1 MRILVVDDSAV
12 IRKML
17 EEILVAEGFSVTA
30 APDGI
35 EGLEAVRSG
44 GFDLMFLDIDMPS
57 ISGLQVCRM
66 LRNDPQFLDFPIIM
80 LTARGQ
86 KQDQFWG
93 LETGADAY
101 MTKPFDRDELL
112 ETLQRVMSEKERR
125 SESPKDLTAALS
137 SDNDGSDLIFKAG
150 EVQETQLFKMTLVNS
165 IYQIATRQ
173 SDLVDTC
180 RAISDTLSS
189 VVEFDIAMILL
200 KDDNRLKLFVYIY
213 RPTTRD
219 FFVQAKKRLMD
230 ELMKDADSGE
240 LEREGIDV
248 ELHDP
253 EHNMMKA
260 AEEMS
265 LAGFEAA
272 ALESKG
278 ENFGMFM
285 MARGHR
291 GQFKQEERDIFSLIA
306 RQSAIVVDN
315 VRMYEKIKRF
325 AVADGLTGLHN
336 HRYFQEQLEKEYS
349 RSRRFNLSLSLI
361 MMDIDHFKDLNDT
374 YGHQQGD
381 VVLKGMAGVLRRCVR
396 DIDLVARYGGEEFV
410 AILPETPKKNAVIV
424 AERMREMIENMEFEG
439 RDEPLKMTASF
450 GVSGY
455 PDDNIKTRLDLI
467 ARADEA
473 MYQAKRGGRNRVAL
487 YTPEGRASQ

>member
-1 MRILVVDDSAV
+1 
-12 IRKML
+12 
-17 EEILVAEGFSVTA
+17 
-30 APDGI
+30 
-35 EGLEAVRSG
+35 
-44 GFDLMFLDIDMPS
+44 MFMI
-57 ISGLQVCRM
+57 
-66 LRNDPQFLDFPIIM
+66 
-80 LTARGQ
+80 ARG
-86 KQDQFWG
+86 DH
-93 LETGADAY
+93 
-101 MTKPFDRDELL
+101 P
-112 ETLQRVMSEKERR
+112 
-125 SESPKDLTAALS
+125 
-137 SDNDGSDLIFKAG
+137 
-150 EVQETQLFKMTLVNS
+150 
-165 IYQIATRQ
+165 
-173 SDLVDTC
+173 
-180 RAISDTLSS
+180 
-189 VVEFDIAMILL
+189 
-200 KDDNRLKLFVYIY
+200 
-213 RPTTRD
+213 
-219 FFVQAKKRLMD
+219 
-230 ELMKDADSGE
+230 
-240 LEREGIDV
+240 
-248 ELHDP
+248 
-253 EHNMMKA
+253 
-260 AEEMS
+260 
-265 LAGFEAA
+265 
-272 ALESKG
+272 
-278 ENFGMFM
+278 
-285 MARGHR
+285 
-291 GQFKQEERDIFSLIA
+291 GQFKQEEKDIFSLIA

-396 DIDLVARYGGEEFV
+396 DIDLIARYGGEEFV